1 MIFSKKKR
9 VLRNHFFGMTIPLSN
24 AYFSHLPDDDRF
36 DGRSYF

>member
-1 MIFSKKKR
+1 
-9 VLRNHFFGMTIPLSN
+9 MTIPLSN